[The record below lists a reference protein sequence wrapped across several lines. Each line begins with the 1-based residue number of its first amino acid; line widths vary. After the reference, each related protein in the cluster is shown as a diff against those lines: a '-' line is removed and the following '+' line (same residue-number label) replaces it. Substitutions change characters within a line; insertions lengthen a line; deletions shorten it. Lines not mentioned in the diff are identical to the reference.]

1 VHVSEAQRARSI
13 KGSTDNWHEPEF
25 STPLTARAKI
35 CLNGQPTKIPDVT
48 EAATVPKERTFIENA
63 RREQIVAA
71 AIDTIADVGFAQ
83 ASLARIADRIGISKG
98 VISYHFA
105 GKDDLIR
112 QVAIE
117 IVEAARA
124 YIIPRVLVE
133 STGPAT
139 LRAYIE
145 SHLAFMREHRNYMV
159 AIVDIVRNGG
169 VTTGGQR
176 RFDGRD
182 VDVAVHFLEE
192 LLARLQAEGELRS
205 DFDPGVMAVAIRAS
219 IDSVPYRLARDPN
232 LDVEHYAREI
242 VSIFVLATR
251 VADEQ

>member
-1 VHVSEAQRARSI
+1 MV
-13 KGSTDNWHEPEF
+13 
-25 STPLTARAKI
+25 LTVRAKI
-35 CLNGQPTKIPDVT
+35 CLNGQSTQIMVMT
-48 EAATVPKERTFIENA
+48 EASTGTKERTFIENA

-83 ASLARIADRIGISKG
+83 ASLARIAERIGISKG

-105 GKDDLIR
+105 GKNDLIG

-124 YIIPRVLVE
+124 YIIPRVLAE
-133 STGPAT
+133 SAGPAT
-139 LRAYIE
+139 LRVYIE

-169 VTTGGQR
+169 LTTGGQR
-176 RFDGRD
+176 RFDGSD

-192 LLARLQAEGELRS
+192 LLARLQAEGGLRS
-205 DFDPGVMAVAIRAS
+205 NFDPRVMAVAIRAA
-219 IDSVPYRLARDPN
+219 IDAVPYRLVRDPD
-232 LDVEHYAREI
+232 LDVDHYAREI
-242 VSIFVLATR
+242 TTIFDLATQLNR
-251 VADEQ
+251 EIETPGPTLEL